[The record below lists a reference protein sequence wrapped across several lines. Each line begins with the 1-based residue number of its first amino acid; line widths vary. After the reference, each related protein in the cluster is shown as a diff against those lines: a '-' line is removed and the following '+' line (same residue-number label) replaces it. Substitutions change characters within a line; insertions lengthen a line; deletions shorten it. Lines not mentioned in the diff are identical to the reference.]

1 MMRWSYVGSL
11 GKDGA
16 LDWGGNDS
24 GNIPVSGSFLPDWQD
39 IKLYRWIKG
48 YAQEG
53 AFEGRQVDWGAF
65 AIKVNGPEMLR
76 VLEEAYGN
84 TEGVDRKDLLGKYAA
99 FAHKLGT
106 ENYVAMIALE
116 M

>member
-1 MMRWSYVGSL
+1 MRWSYVGAL

-16 LDWGGNDS
+16 LDWGGDDS
-24 GNIPVSGSFLPDWQD
+24 GNIPASGHYLPDWED
-39 IKLYRWIKG
+39 TKLYRWIKV

-53 AFEGRQVDWGAF
+53 TFEGRQIDWEAH

-76 VLEEAYGN
+76 VLEEAYGG
-84 TEGVDRKDLLGKYAA
+84 TEGVDRETLLGRYAA

-106 ENYVAMIALE
+106 ENYVAMVAAE

>member
-1 MMRWSYVGSL
+1 MRWSYVGAL

-24 GNIPVSGSFLPDWQD
+24 GNIPATGHYLPDWED
-39 IKLYRWIKG
+39 LKLYRWIKD

-53 AFEGRQVDWGAF
+53 AFEGRQVDWGAW

-76 VLEEAYGN
+76 VLEEAYGS
-84 TEGVDRKDLLGKYAA
+84 TEEVKPKTLLGKHAA

-106 ENYVAMIALE
+106 ENYVAMVALE
-116 M
+116 L

>member
-1 MMRWSYVGSL
+1 MRWSYIGAL
-11 GKDGA
+11 GKDGG

-24 GNIPVSGSFLPDWQD
+24 GNIPASGHYLPDAED
-39 IKLYRWIKG
+39 TKLYLTIKG

-53 AFEGRQVDWGAF
+53 AFEGRQIDWGAH

-76 VLEEAYGN
+76 VLEEAYGS
-84 TEGVDRKDLLGKYAA
+84 TDGVDPKTLLGRYAA
-99 FAHKLGT
+99 FARKLGT
-106 ENYVAMIALE
+106 EKYMALVAAE